1 MMEQSDQG
9 TTVMASI
16 SLEYGTTGC
25 WHGEIADAHLL
36 WQFGGPPALGDVPS
50 AVAHSLSHP
59 LDFPALQ
66 QALVP
71 GDKVVMILDRHV
83 PSAAEV
89 IAGLWSVCAAA
100 GVAPQDVLVI
110 QPIALTGARPSD
122 PRRLLPEPVRE
133 TVGWKMHDPTD
144 DQGIGYLASTSD
156 GERIYLA
163 REVLNADF
171 VLPIGRLAFDPVQG
185 RRSAMSSFY
194 PGLSNTEAF
203 AKSRGMGHSELGPDD
218 ERPLGQRIQ
227 EIGWLLG
234 VQFAMQVM
242 PSNGHGGAAAV
253 LAGNPDSLTQRGR
266 TVLDANWRVKFDQR
280 GETVLVSIPSSA
292 DDVSGW
298 EQLGDALEA
307 ASRLIV
313 REGRIIVLSDLAADA
328 GPGIQMLRSCRSAK
342 AALQPLRRE
351 SPPDLVAASQIAAA
365 ADWASVY
372 LLSKLPSQAVEDT
385 FFTPLESEAEV
396 SRLLNTCDGIVV
408 LVGAQH
414 AYTEAPE

>member
-1 MMEQSDQG
+1 
-9 TTVMASI
+9 MAAI

-25 WHGEIADAHLL
+25 WHGEISDAHLL
-36 WQFGGPPALGDVPS
+36 WQFGGPPALLDVPS
-50 AVAHSLSHP
+50 AVAESLSHP
-59 LDFPALQ
+59 LDFPALR

-71 GDKVVMILDRHV
+71 GDKVVVILDRHI
-83 PSAAEV
+83 PSAAEI
-89 IAGLWSVCAAA
+89 IAGVWSVCASA
-100 GVAPQDVLVI
+100 GVAPEDVLVI
-110 QPIALTGARPSD
+110 QPISLTGARPGD
-122 PRRLLPEPVRE
+122 PRRLLPDAVRE
-133 TVGWKMHDPTD
+133 TVIWKIHDPTD
-144 DQGIGYLASTSD
+144 IQGIGYLASTSD

-171 VLPIGRLAFDPVQG
+171 VIPIGRLAFDPVQG

-234 VQFAMQVM
+234 VQFAMLTM

-266 TVLDANWRVKFDQR
+266 TVLDAGWRVRFDQR
-280 GETVLVSIPSSA
+280 GETALVSIPSGA
-292 DDVSGW
+292 DDPTGW

-307 ASRLIV
+307 ASRLVV
-313 REGRIIVLSDLAADA
+313 REGRIIVLSDLAAEP

-372 LLSKLPSQAVEDT
+372 LMSRLSSQEVEDT
-385 FFTPLESEAEV
+385 FCTPLESEVEL
-396 SRLLNTCDGIVV
+396 SRLVDTCDGIIV
-408 LVGAQH
+408 LAGAHH